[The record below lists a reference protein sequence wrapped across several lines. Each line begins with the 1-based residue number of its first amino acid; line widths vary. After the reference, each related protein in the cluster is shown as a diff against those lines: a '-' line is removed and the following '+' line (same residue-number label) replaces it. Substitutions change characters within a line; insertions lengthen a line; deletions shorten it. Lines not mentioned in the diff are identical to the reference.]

1 MKRNYEIKVRLT
13 RDEWKKLNSQV
24 ERTCLS
30 REQYVRDVLAGVVVR
45 ERPPVEYG
53 EIIIH
58 LRAMTNTLRDLARL
72 TRHKGEVPSKQLS
85 AFAEQLERFDK
96 TFVTSFI

>member
-13 RDEWKKLNSQV
+13 RDEWEKLNSQV

-30 REQYVRDVLAGVVVR
+30 RERYIRDALAGVEIR
-45 ERPPVEYG
+45 EHLPVEYG

-58 LRAMTNTLRDLARL
+58 LRAMTNTLYDLARL
-72 TRHKGEVPSKQLS
+72 TQQTGEVPSKQLS

-96 TFVTSFI
+96 AFVTSFI

>member
-13 RDEWKKLNSQV
+13 RDEWEKLNEQV

-30 REQYVRDVLAGVVVR
+30 REQYVRDALAGVEIR
-45 ERPPVEYG
+45 EHLPVEYG

-58 LRAMTNTLRDLARL
+58 RVSVVKCTAYRRVCFA
-72 TRHKGEVPSKQLS
+72 SQKQ
-85 AFAEQLERFDK
+85 K
-96 TFVTSFI
+96 TPTAQMRVEALDCVR

>member
-13 RDEWKKLNSQV
+13 RDEWEKLNEQV

-53 EIIIH
+53 EIIIY
-58 LRAMTNTLRDLARL
+58 RVRVVKCTACRRVCFA
-72 TRHKGEVPSKQLS
+72 SQKQ
-85 AFAEQLERFDK
+85 K
-96 TFVTSFI
+96 TPTAQMRVEALDCVR

>member
-1 MKRNYEIKVRLT
+1 MKRNYEIKIRLT
-13 RDEWKKLNSQV
+13 RDEWEKLNEQV

-45 ERPPVEYG
+45 ERPPMEYG

-58 LRAMTNTLRDLARL
+58 LRAMTNTLCDLARL
-72 TRHKGEVPSKQLS
+72 TRQTGEVPSKQLS
-85 AFAEQLERFDK
+85 AFAEQLERFDMA
-96 TFVTSFI
+96 FVKSFI

>member
-13 RDEWKKLNSQV
+13 RDEWEKLNEQV

-58 LRAMTNTLRDLARL
+58 LRAMTNTLQDLARL
-72 TRHKGEVPSKQLS
+72 TQQTGEAPSKQFS
-85 AFAEQLERFDK
+85 AFAEQLERLDK

>member
-13 RDEWKKLNSQV
+13 RDEWEKLNEQV

-58 LRAMTNTLRDLARL
+58 LRAMTNTLHNLARQ
-72 TRHKGEVPSKQLS
+72 TGEVPSKQLS

>member
-13 RDEWKKLNSQV
+13 RAEWEKLNEQV

-30 REQYVRDVLAGVVVR
+30 REQYVRDVLAGVEIR

-72 TRHKGEVPSKQLS
+72 TQQTGEVPSKQLS
-85 AFAEQLERFDK
+85 DFAEQLEHFDMA
-96 TFVTSFI
+96 FVTSFI

>member
-13 RDEWKKLNSQV
+13 RDEWEKLNSQV

-30 REQYVRDVLAGVVVR
+30 REQYVRDVLAGVEIR
-45 ERPPVEYG
+45 ERVPVEYG

-58 LRAMTNTLRDLARL
+58 LRAMTNTLHDLARQ
-72 TRHKGEVPSKQLS
+72 TRHTGEVPSKQLS
-85 AFAEQLERFDK
+85 AFAEQLERFDR

>member
-13 RDEWKKLNSQV
+13 RDECEKLNRQDA
-24 ERTCLS
+24 RTYLS
-30 REQYVRDVLAGVVVR
+30 REQYIRDALAGVELR

-58 LRAMTNTLRDLARL
+58 LRAMTNTLHDLAR
-72 TRHKGEVPSKQLS
+72 RIRYSDEVPSEQLS

-96 TFVTSFI
+96 AFVTSFI

>member
-13 RDEWKKLNSQV
+13 RDEWEKLNEQV

-58 LRAMTNTLRDLARL
+58 LRAMTNTLCDLARL
-72 TRHKGEVPSKQLS
+72 TQQTGEVPSKQLS
-85 AFAEQLERFDK
+85 VFAEQLEHFDK
-96 TFVTSFI
+96 AFVTSFI

>member
-13 RDEWKKLNSQV
+13 RDEWKKLNEQV

-30 REQYVRDVLAGVVVR
+30 REQYVRDILAGVVVR

-96 TFVTSFI
+96 AFVKSFI

>member
-13 RDEWKKLNSQV
+13 RDEWEKLNEQV

-45 ERPPVEYG
+45 ECPPVEYG
-53 EIIIH
+53 EIIIY
-58 LRAMTNTLRDLARL
+58 RVRVVKCTAYRR
-72 TRHKGEVPSKQLS
+72 VC
-85 AFAEQLERFDK
+85 FA
-96 TFVTSFI
+96 S

>member
-13 RDEWKKLNSQV
+13 RDEWEKLNEQV

-72 TRHKGEVPSKQLS
+72 TQQTGGVPSKQLS

-96 TFVTSFI
+96 AIVTSFI

>member
-13 RDEWKKLNSQV
+13 RYEWEKLNEQV

-58 LRAMTNTLRDLARL
+58 LRAMTNTLRDLARQ
-72 TRHKGEVPSKQLS
+72 TRHTGEVPSKQLS
-85 AFAEQLERFDK
+85 AFAEQLERFDMA
-96 TFVTSFI
+96 FVTSFI

>member
-1 MKRNYEIKVRLT
+1 MKRNYEVKVRLT
-13 RDEWKKLNSQV
+13 RDEWEKLNSQV

-30 REQYVRDVLAGVVVR
+30 REQYVRDALAGVEIR
-45 ERPPVEYG
+45 ERVPVEYG

-58 LRAMTNTLRDLARL
+58 LRAMTNTLYDLARL
-72 TRHKGEVPSKQLS
+72 TRQTGEVPSNQLS

-96 TFVTSFI
+96 AFITSFI

>member
-30 REQYVRDVLAGVVVR
+30 RERYVRDALAGV
-45 ERPPVEYG
+45 EIHEHLPVEYG

-58 LRAMTNTLRDLARL
+58 LRAMTNTLHDLARQ
-72 TRHKGEVPSKQLS
+72 TRHTDEVPSKQLS

-96 TFVTSFI
+96 AFVTSFI

>member
-13 RDEWKKLNSQV
+13 RDEWEKLNEQV

-58 LRAMTNTLRDLARL
+58 LRAMTNTL
-72 TRHKGEVPSKQLS
+72 
-85 AFAEQLERFDK
+85 
-96 TFVTSFI
+96 

>member
-13 RDEWKKLNSQV
+13 RDEWIKLNEQV

-72 TRHKGEVPSKQLS
+72 TQQTGEVPSKQLS

-96 TFVTSFI
+96 ACVTSFI